1 MSTRSFPERS
11 VDLEQ
16 PDEPRFANP
25 YEQSKIALQV
35 LAREQ
40 GERWRELGVRV
51 NACSPGWIATNMDGA
66 GGGTLDEGVDTALWL
81 LTSPQLADATGR
93 FFWQRRDTQPNPQV
107 EDADARAQLWDLAA
121 PWLLEN
127 LNYARRPK
135 PNGLGLAGISAD
147 ARGSCSS
154 VAGATMD
161 RPSTTTLGYGGR
173 RR

>member
-1 MSTRSFPERS
+1 MSTRSFAERS

-51 NACSPGWIATNMDGA
+51 NACSPGWIATNMGGA
-66 GGGTLDEGVDTALWL
+66 GGGTLDEGVDTAVWL

-93 FFWQRRDTQPNPQV
+93 FFWQRRDPAQPTG
-107 EDADARAQLWDLAA
+107 R
-121 PWLLEN
+121 
-127 LNYARRPK
+127 
-135 PNGLGLAGISAD
+135 
-147 ARGSCSS
+147 
-154 VAGATMD
+154 
-161 RPSTTTLGYGGR
+161 GR
-173 RR
+173 RRPRAALGPGRAVARGELELRPPTETKWSRPRWDQR